1 MKTEKQMSKTLS
13 HYQFSPESQYLDRK
27 SARKKPSE
35 LLKHLI
41 AFANADGGQL
51 VIGIEDEKQGNI
63 ITCFKDGKAYP
74 IEDFRKIDREM
85 RETPLDLSFEEI
97 PVVNHKGE
105 DDLILVISVEL
116 SSNRVIAAPNDE
128 VYPRQGD
135 ETVKLS
141 YEQRTQLSYDK
152 GQRFFEYEV
161 VSDATLEDIDDH
173 LVQDFKN
180 RFDISDRSTEE
191 ILKAR
196 RFLINGKLTKAAI
209 LLFGKYPS
217 EFFPQARVRFQRFD
231 GTDMG
236 TGSSFNVIKEVTFDD
251 ALPTL
256 IIKVRDFIRTQLRE
270 FQYLDNDDQFQIL
283 PEYPEYPEFAWFEGV
298 VNAVTHREYSVYGD
312 HIRVLMFDDRLEI
325 HSPGKLPNIVTVEN
339 IKHERFSRNPRIA
352 RTLTEFGW
360 VREMNEGVKRI
371 YSEMES
377 AFLHEPKYS
386 EPGNKVV
393 LTLENNIV
401 SRHLRTRDSLEKQF
415 SDFGELTA
423 DEQLIVH
430 YMYNSGNKMTT
441 AKAIELTGRS
451 RSFVGKL
458 LHNLRDLE
466 IITWFGSS
474 KNDRNQYYLL
484 VDK

>member
-1 MKTEKQMSKTLS
+1 MYKNVS
-13 HYQFSPESQYLDRK
+13 HWQTAKENQYLDRK

-63 ITCFKDGKAYP
+63 ITGFKDGNAYP
-74 IEDFRKIDREM
+74 IEDFKKIDREM

-97 PVVNHKGE
+97 PVINHKGE
-105 DDLILVISVEL
+105 EDHILVISVEL
-116 SSNRVIAAPNDE
+116 SSNRVISAPNDE
-128 VYPRQGD
+128 VYLRQGD

-152 GQRFFEYEV
+152 GQRFFEDEV
-161 VSDATLEDIDDH
+161 VPDATLEDIEDR

-180 RFDISDRSTEE
+180 RFDISSRSTEE

-196 RFLINGKLTKAAI
+196 RFLVNGKVTKAAI

-217 EFFPQARVRFQRFD
+217 AFFPQARVRFQRFD

-236 TGSSFNVIKEVTFDD
+236 TGSSFNVIKEVTFDE

-256 IIKVRDFIRTQLRE
+256 ITQVRDFIRTQLRE
-270 FQYLDNDDQFQIL
+270 FQYLDNDGQFQIL
-283 PEYPEYPEFAWFEGV
+283 PEYPEFAWFEGV
-298 VNAVTHREYSVYGD
+298 VNAVTHRDYSVYGD
-312 HIRVLMFDDRLEI
+312 HIRILMFDDRLEI

-339 IKHERFSRNPRIA
+339 IKNERFSRNPRIA

-386 EPGNKVV
+386 EPGNKVL

-401 SRHLRTRDSLEKQF
+401 SRNLRTRDSLEKQF
-415 SDFGELTA
+415 SDFGTLNA
-423 DEQLIVH
+423 DEQAIVH
-430 YMYNSGNKMTT
+430 YMYNSGDKMTT
-441 AKAIELTGRS
+441 ARAIEITGRS
-451 RSFVGKL
+451 RKFIVKTMK
-458 LHNLRDLE
+458 NLQELGIVD
-466 IITWFGSS
+466 WYGAN
-474 KNDRNQYYLL
+474 KNDRNQYYTL
-484 VDK
+484 VDR

>member
-1 MKTEKQMSKTLS
+1 MYKNVS
-13 HYQFSPESQYLDRK
+13 HWQTAKESQYLDRK

-63 ITCFKDGKAYP
+63 ITGFKDGNAYP
-74 IEDFRKIDREM
+74 IEDFKKIDREM
-85 RETPLDLSFEEI
+85 RETPLDISFEEI

-128 VYPRQGD
+128 VYLRQGD

-141 YEQRTQLSYDK
+141 YAQRTQLSYDK
-152 GQRFFEYEV
+152 GQRFFEDEI

-209 LLFGKYPS
+209 LFFGKYPS
-217 EFFPQARVRFQRFD
+217 AFFPQARVRFQRFD

-270 FQYLDNDDQFQIL
+270 FQYLDDNGQFQIL
-283 PEYPEYPEFAWFEGV
+283 PEYPEFAWFEGV
-298 VNAVTHREYSVYGD
+298 VNAVTHRDYSVYGD

-393 LTLENNIV
+393 LTLENSIT
-401 SRHLRTRDSLEKQF
+401 SRTLRTKDSLENKVEDY
-415 SDFGELTA
+415 SKLSI
-423 DEQLIVH
+423 DEKLLLQ
-430 YMYNSGNKMTT
+430 YMYNTGEQMTT
-441 AKAIELTGRS
+441 KKASELLGRS
-451 RSFVGKL
+451 VSY
-458 LHNLRDLE
+458 
-466 IITWFGSS
+466 SS
-474 KNDRNQYYLL
+474 KILKGLREREILTWYGTSTRDRSQYYKLEM
-484 VDK
+484 K